1 MVGDAPLRPTA
12 GPASRPARAGAR
24 RGARPRRG
32 RHVRPGRHDHDVR
45 GRRPRRHR
53 DTGGC
58 GMNVR
63 PVALVGGA
71 TIPFGVRAATWS
83 ELAQEVGAALFR
95 AVPALRSEDVDSLF
109 VGAAE
114 PERFAFQSHV
124 APLAAEQMGL
134 RPTRIIQRTELACA
148 SGQSAIRSAYAAIA
162 SGLSDIAVA
171 VGVEK
176 MNLPSMAEANTS
188 MACVMDRPWDGPHGA
203 TAPPFFAM
211 VAQRHML
218 EHGTTEEQLAAVS
231 EKNHRFANTNPT
243 SQFFDKKFDR
253 EKLLRL
259 PLVAPPLRLGDCS
272 SMTDGAAAVVL
283 VRSDWAR
290 RYTDTPVLVRGTGQ
304 YSNFHNLAN
313 AGSLTEWPGL
323 TYAAREAL
331 GQAGI
336 TIHDVDFAEIHD
348 CFTISEI
355 VEYEALG
362 LCKPGE
368 GGAFALDGRSD
379 LGGEIVVNPRGGL
392 LGCGHP
398 LGATGVAQ
406 AVEVYG
412 QFARTVPPARQVPD
426 PTWAL
431 VHNLSGS
438 ANVHSVMV
446 YQGAA

>member
-1 MVGDAPLRPTA
+1 MTSLR
-12 GPASRPARAGAR
+12 R
-24 RGARPRRG
+24 
-32 RHVRPGRHDHDVR
+32 
-45 GRRPRRHR
+45 
-53 DTGGC
+53 
-58 GMNVR
+58 
-63 PVALVGGA
+63 VALVGGGA
-71 TIPFGVRAATWS
+71 TRFGVRAATWA
-83 ELAQEVGAALFR
+83 ELVQEAGAALYR
-95 AVPALRSEDVDSLF
+95 ALPELAEVEVDSLF

-124 APLAAEQMGL
+124 APLAAEQLGI
-134 RPTRIIQRTELACA
+134 RPRRILQRTELACA

-176 MNLPSMAEANTS
+176 MNLPSMAEANTA
-188 MACVMDRPWDGPHGA
+188 MACVMDRAWDGVHGA

-243 SQFFDKKFDR
+243 AQFYEKRFDR

-283 VRSDWAR
+283 VAEEHAR
-290 RYTDTPVLVRGTGQ
+290 RFTRTPVWVRGTGQ
-304 YSNFHNLAN
+304 YSDFHNLAH
-313 AGSLTEWPGL
+313 AGSLTEWRGL
-323 TYAAREAL
+323 TIAAQEAFRGAHIGPKDL
-331 GQAGI
+331 
-336 TIHDVDFAEIHD
+336 DLAELHD

-362 LCKPGE
+362 LCAPGE
-368 GGAFALDGRSD
+368 GGRYAAEGRSD
-379 LGGEIVVNPRGGL
+379 LGGEVVVNPRGGL

-398 LGATGVAQ
+398 LGATGIAQ
-406 AVEVYG
+406 ALEVYQ
-412 QFARTVPPARQVPD
+412 QFAGLVPSARQVPS

-438 ANVHSVMV
+438 ANVHSVML
-446 YQGAA
+446 YGGAA

>member
-1 MVGDAPLRPTA
+1 MSG
-12 GPASRPARAGAR
+12 RA
-24 RGARPRRG
+24 
-32 RHVRPGRHDHDVR
+32 
-45 GRRPRRHR
+45 
-53 DTGGC
+53 
-58 GMNVR
+58 
-63 PVALVGGA
+63 VALVGGA
-71 TIPFGVRAATWS
+71 TTPFGVRPTTWA
-83 ELAQEVGAALFR
+83 EMAQEVGAALFR
-95 AVPALRSEDVDSLF
+95 AVPELRTDEVDSLF

-134 RPTRIIQRTELACA
+134 RPHRVIQRTELACA

-162 SGLSDIAVA
+162 SGLSDVAVA

-188 MACVMDRPWDGPHGA
+188 MGCVMDRPWDGPHGA

-218 EHGTTEEQLAAVS
+218 EYGTTEEQLAAVS
-231 EKNHRFANTNPT
+231 EKNHRFANSNPH
-243 SQFFDKKFDR
+243 SQFYSKKFSK
-253 EKLLRL
+253 EKLLAL

-283 VRSDWAR
+283 ASEELVS
-290 RYTDTPVLVRGTGQ
+290 RYTDAPAWIRGTGQ
-304 YSNFHNLAN
+304 YSDFHNLAH
-313 AGSLTEWPGL
+313 AGSLSQWPGL
-323 TYAAREAL
+323 SVAAREAL
-331 GQAGI
+331 GRARISVGDL
-336 TIHDVDFAEIHD
+336 DVAEIHD

-362 LCKPGE
+362 LCGPGE
-368 GGAFALDGRSD
+368 GGPFAADGRGDVGGD
-379 LGGEIVVNPRGGL
+379 LVVNPRGGL

-398 LGATGVAQ
+398 LGATGIAQ

-412 QFARTVPPARQVPD
+412 QFAKSVPPSRQAPD
-426 PTWAL
+426 PEWAL

-446 YQGAA
+446 YQAGGPP

>member
-1 MVGDAPLRPTA
+1 M
-12 GPASRPARAGAR
+12 S
-24 RGARPRRG
+24 
-32 RHVRPGRHDHDVR
+32 
-45 GRRPRRHR
+45 GRR
-53 DTGGC
+53 
-58 GMNVR
+58 
-63 PVALVGGA
+63 VALVGGA
-71 TIPFGVRAATWS
+71 STRWGVRSATWS

-95 AVPALRSEDVDSLF
+95 AVPRLRAEDVDSLF

-134 RPTRIIQRTELACA
+134 RPRNILQRTELACA

-162 SGLSDIAVA
+162 AGLSEVAVA

-176 MNLPSMAEANTS
+176 MNLPSMSEANS
-188 MACVMDRPWDGPHGA
+188 AMGCVMDRPWDGPHGA

-211 VAQRHML
+211 VEQRHML
-218 EHGTTEEQLAAVS
+218 EYGTTEEMLAAVS
-231 EKNHRFANTNPT
+231 EKNHRFANSNPNA
-243 SQFFDKKFDR
+243 QFYEKTFPR

-283 VRSDWAR
+283 VAEERVR
-290 RYTDTPVLVRGTGQ
+290 EYTDTPAWIRGTGQ
-304 YSNFHNLAN
+304 YSNFHNLAH
-313 AGSLTEWPGL
+313 AGSLTDWVGL
-323 TYAAREAL
+323 KHASREAL
-331 GQAGI
+331 GRAGI
-336 TIHDVDFAEIHD
+336 SVHDLDLAEVHD

-362 LCKPGE
+362 LCPPGE
-368 GGAFALDGRSD
+368 GGRFAADGRGEVGAD
-379 LGGEIVVNPRGGL
+379 LVVNPRGGL

-398 LGATGVAQ
+398 LGATGIAQ
-406 AVEVYG
+406 ALEVFQ
-412 QFARTVPPARQVPD
+412 QFAGQVPARRQAPD
-426 PTWAL
+426 PGWAL

-446 YQGAA
+446 YGREAA

>member
-1 MVGDAPLRPTA
+1 
-12 GPASRPARAGAR
+12 
-24 RGARPRRG
+24 
-32 RHVRPGRHDHDVR
+32 
-45 GRRPRRHR
+45 
-53 DTGGC
+53 
-58 GMNVR
+58 MNVR
-63 PVALVGGA
+63 PVAVVGG
-71 TIPFGVRAATWS
+71 TTVRFGVRAATWS

-95 AVPALRSEDVDSLF
+95 AVPELRSEDVDSLF

-134 RPTRIIQRTELACA
+134 RPTRILQRTELACA

-176 MNLPSMAEANTS
+176 MNLPSMAEANS
-188 MACVMDRPWDGPHGA
+188 AMGCVMDRPWDGVHGA

-218 EHGTTEEQLAAVS
+218 EYGTTEEQLAAVS
-231 EKNHRFANTNPT
+231 EKNHRFANTNPHA
-243 SQFFDKKFDR
+243 QFYEKTFSRD
-253 EKLLRL
+253 KLLRL
-259 PLVAPPLRLGDCS
+259 PLIAPPLRLGDCS

-283 VRSDWAR
+283 AGEEFVR
-290 RYTDTPVLVRGTGQ
+290 RYTDGPAWIRGTGQ
-304 YSNFHNLAN
+304 YSDFHNLSN
-313 AGSLTEWPGL
+313 AGSLTVWAGL
-323 TYAAREAL
+323 KHAAREAL
-331 GQAGI
+331 GRAGI
-336 TIHDVDFAEIHD
+336 GVQQLDFAEIHD

-355 VEYEALG
+355 IEYEALG
-362 LCKPGE
+362 LCAE
-368 GGAFALDGRSD
+368 GRGGPYAADGRSD
-379 LGGEIVVNPRGGL
+379 IGGDVVVNPRGGL

-406 AVEVYG
+406 AVEVYQ
-412 QFARTVPPARQVPD
+412 QFVRSVPAARQVPD
-426 PTWAL
+426 PEWAL

-446 YQGAA
+446 YQRGGVA

>member
-1 MVGDAPLRPTA
+1 
-12 GPASRPARAGAR
+12 
-24 RGARPRRG
+24 
-32 RHVRPGRHDHDVR
+32 
-45 GRRPRRHR
+45 
-53 DTGGC
+53 
-58 GMNVR
+58 MNVR

-71 TIPFGVRAATWS
+71 TVPFGVRAATWP

-95 AVPALRSEDVDSLF
+95 AVPELRTEEVDSLF

-134 RPTRIIQRTELACA
+134 RPTRILQRTELACA

-162 SGLSDIAVA
+162 AGLSDIAVA

-211 VAQRHML
+211 VAQRHQL
-218 EHGTTEEQLAAVS
+218 EYGTTEEQMAAVS
-231 EKNHRFANTNPT
+231 EKNHRFANSNPT
-243 SQFFDKKFDR
+243 AQFHAKTFSR

-259 PLVAPPLRLGDCS
+259 PVVAPPLRLGDCS

-283 VRSDWAR
+283 VAEEFAK
-290 RYTDTPVLVRGTGQ
+290 RYTDTPAWIRGTGQ

-313 AGSLTEWPGL
+313 AGSLTDWVGL
-323 TYAAREAL
+323 RLAAREAF
-331 GQAGI
+331 ARARI
-336 TIHDVDFAEIHD
+336 TPDDIDFAEVHD

-355 VEYEALG
+355 IEYEMFGWCPRGQGGKFAA
-362 LCKPGE
+362 E
-368 GGAFALDGRSD
+368 GQGD
-379 LGGEIVVNPRGGL
+379 LGGKLVVNPRGGL

-406 AVEVYG
+406 AVEVTQ
-412 QFARTVPPARQVPD
+412 QFSHRVPAARAVPD
-426 PTWAL
+426 PEWAL

-438 ANVHSVMV
+438 ANVHSIMI
-446 YQGAA
+446 YQGGAA